1 MNEPV
6 QNPLGDVELGY
17 NNYNG
22 TSDRIPRPSTL
33 PSGDSVY
40 KEVDTRYEEIEA
52 ICEASETDLAEALPD
67 LTPEQATEI
76 RTKAQAALTAV
87 KT

>member
-52 ICEASETDLAEALPD
+52 ICEACREG
-67 LTPEQATEI
+67 
-76 RTKAQAALTAV
+76 AV
-87 KT
+87 DKLRNFTIEGAKKNGPYGSFAR